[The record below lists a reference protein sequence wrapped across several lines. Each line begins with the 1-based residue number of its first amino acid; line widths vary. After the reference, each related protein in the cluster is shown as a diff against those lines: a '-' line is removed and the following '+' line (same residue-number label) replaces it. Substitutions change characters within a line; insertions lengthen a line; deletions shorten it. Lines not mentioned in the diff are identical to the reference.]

1 MKLKN
6 LFLAILTLSLIA
18 LSGCSGGASPTP
30 APPAPPT
37 KVTLAMGFIPN
48 VQFAPFYVAVN
59 QGYFADENLE
69 IEFDYGMETDLLNL
83 VGTDALHFA
92 VASGDQ
98 VILARGQGLPVVYV
112 MTYFQRFPVAVV
124 SLEDVPLENPEDLIG
139 RSVGIPGLWGA
150 SYIGWLALL
159 DAAGIDEGDIKLES
173 IGYTQVASLT
183 EDQVDAAVVY
193 AANEPVQLRQAGYE
207 PHIIYVADY
216 MNLVSN
222 GIITN
227 DKTIAEQPQLVAG
240 LVRAVLR
247 GLRYTI
253 EHPEEAFE
261 ICLEYVPEAGG
272 ENRDT
277 QLAVL
282 LESIKFWQ
290 SDKLGYSDP
299 SAWEMSQQF
308 MLEAGLAETQT
319 DPEKMF
325 TNDFIV
331 VP

>member
-1 MKLKN
+1 LKQ
-6 LFLAILTLSLIA
+6 LLLAILTLSLIA

-30 APPAPPT
+30 APPASPT
-37 KVTLAMGFIPN
+37 EVTLAMGFIPN

-227 DKTIAEQPQLVAG
+227 EKTIAEQPQLVAG

-247 GLRYTI
+247 GLRYTVD
-253 EHPEEAFE
+253 HPEEAFE

-277 QLAVL
+277 QSAVL
-282 LESIKFWQ
+282 QESIKFWQ

-299 SAWEMSQQF
+299 SAWEMSQEF
-308 MLEAGLAETQT
+308 MLKAGLAETET
-319 DPEKMF
+319 VPDKMF

>member
-1 MKLKN
+1 LKKLV
-6 LFLAILTLSLIA
+6 LVLIA
-18 LSGCSGGASPTP
+18 LTLIVSAGCSSGNGAAATPTSPP
-30 APPAPPT
+30 E

-69 IEFDYGMETDLLNL
+69 VEFDYGMETDLLSL
-83 VGTDALHFA
+83 VGADALQFA

-112 MTYFQRFPVAVV
+112 MTYFHRFPVAVI
-124 SLEDVPLENPEDLIG
+124 SMEDVPLEKPEDLIG
-139 RSVGIPGLWGA
+139 RSVGIPAPGA
-150 SYIGWLALL
+150 SYNGWLALL
-159 DAAGIDEGDIKLES
+159 YATGIDEEEVPIEF

-183 EDQVDAAVVY
+183 EGRIDAAVVY
-193 AANEPVQLRQAGYE
+193 GANEPVQLRQAGYE
-207 PHIIYVADY
+207 PNIIYVADY

-227 DKTIAEQPQLVAG
+227 EKTIAEKPELVQRM
-240 LVRAVLR
+240 VRAVLR
-247 GLRYTI
+247 GLRDTI
-253 EHPEEAFE
+253 EDPEEAFE

-277 QLAVL
+277 QMAVL
-282 LESIKFWQ
+282 EESIKFWD
-290 SDKLGYSDP
+290 SETLGLCDP
-299 SAWEMSQQF
+299 SAWEKSVDF
-308 MLEAGLAETQT
+308 MFQAGLMESKSDA
-319 DPEKMF
+319 EKMY

-331 VP
+331 EP